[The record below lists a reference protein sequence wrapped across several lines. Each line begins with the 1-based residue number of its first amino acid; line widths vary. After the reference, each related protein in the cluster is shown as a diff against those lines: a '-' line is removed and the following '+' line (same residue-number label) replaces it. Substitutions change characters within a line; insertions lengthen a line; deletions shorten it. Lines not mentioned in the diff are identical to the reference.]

1 MIRHQPHPTGEH
13 YRVIASR
20 VARYAQ
26 HPHGLF
32 VLQRGQWVE
41 GFDPDTG
48 RARQVFA
55 CDAESYHDDADAA
68 YAAVPPGAV
77 VDRFDAAEL
86 VKSFG
91 ISV

>member
-1 MIRHQPHPTGEH
+1 MKRNQPHPIGEH
-13 YRVIASR
+13 YRVIRSPG
-20 VARYAQ
+20 ARYAQ
-26 HPHGLF
+26 HPHGSF

-48 RARQVFA
+48 RPRRIFA
-55 CDAESYHDDADAA
+55 CDAESYHDNADAA
-68 YAAVPPGAV
+68 YAAIPPGEP